1 MSTLEQRC
9 MNCMEP
15 LFDDHVCLKCKHPV
29 DTAQL
34 PYALPYRAIL
44 QNRYIVGIAKK
55 HGSQGFTYIGYDI
68 ILKNKIAIREYFPK
82 SLCQRAGNEL
92 NILTN
97 NSCADAYNHYK
108 KQFLSLSRTIAHMRD
123 LSAVDHIY
131 DIFELNGTAYTISD
145 WDEQVSLRY
154 FVERSGGFLD
164 WNLARKLFMP
174 VLSALSTLHEKGIG
188 HYGISLDSL
197 SIMEDGKMKL
207 GDFCIE
213 DVRREGSRLPSDLV
227 KGCAALEQYNSI
239 EAFSEST
246 DVYGF
251 TASLFFA
258 LTGSLPEQATKRKSD
273 ARLLIPTTILK
284 ELPPH
289 VVTSLANG
297 LQVYRKKRT
306 SNFERLRAEL
316 SASPIIT
323 AVIEETQN
331 IPKIT
336 EDKLKCKKKSN
347 NMNKS
352 VVNRRNLPIWAWI
365 LISVV
370 TMIIAVVAAMVMFN
384 ANDILISPETVDSSF
399 VVDMQS
405 EETNQDNVISADT
418 ASDDTVFSLSSSA
431 LTEVQIVT
439 PNLVGKS
446 YTVIKASEVQQVLDY
461 EVLSSRYVF
470 SDQVPEGYVVTQI
483 PKAGDLM
490 IKGGSI
496 VVEVSQ
502 GSYKSVLPDVRGMSF
517 EQASQRLK
525 VQGFSVSGVFQ
536 SGATETSGSVS
547 GYENYQVGDILSYG
561 THVVLIISSES

>member
-1 MSTLEQRC
+1 
-9 MNCMEP
+9 
-15 LFDDHVCLKCKHPV
+15 
-29 DTAQL
+29 
-34 PYALPYRAIL
+34 
-44 QNRYIVGIAKK
+44 
-55 HGSQGFTYIGYDI
+55 
-68 ILKNKIAIREYFPK
+68 
-82 SLCQRAGNEL
+82 
-92 NILTN
+92 
-97 NSCADAYNHYK
+97 
-108 KQFLSLSRTIAHMRD
+108 
-123 LSAVDHIY
+123 
-131 DIFELNGTAYTISD
+131 
-145 WDEQVSLRY
+145 
-154 FVERSGGFLD
+154 
-164 WNLARKLFMP
+164 
-174 VLSALSTLHEKGIG
+174 
-188 HYGISLDSL
+188 
-197 SIMEDGKMKL
+197 MKL

-336 EDKLKCKKKSN
+336 EDKLKCKEKSN

-502 GSYKSVLPDVRGMSF
+502 GSYKRVLPDVRGMSF
-517 EQASQRLK
+517 EQAFQRLK